1 MKNYTKWGS
10 GKDNRNEGR
19 GPNFHVILVSIS
31 NTFIHMLVYLCQTTQ
46 REKKQGIVLKPRES
60 APVVDP
66 DFLTSLAGIIHLS
79 GLMLTSHDTNLHLI
93 CPLF

>member
-46 REKKQGIVLKPRES
+46 WEKNR
-60 APVVDP
+60 A
-66 DFLTSLAGIIHLS
+66 
-79 GLMLTSHDTNLHLI
+79 
-93 CPLF
+93 LF